1 MSDLDIF
8 VLEFEKSIVIIEIS
22 EVLKLAEILKFGTKK
37 V

>member
-22 EVLKLAEILKFGTKK
+22 AVEFFFMQSWI
-37 V
+37 